1 MSVHAGLPAPE
12 RRAGV
17 VPGRTG
23 LLSCAARD
31 LLLFPGGL
39 TVAHGSDGRLGL
51 VLVCQSNHLPR
62 GIVTVVSAPENPSAD
77 VWRKPRMG
85 GSSQRLGSPLLAHPR
100 QFKRTDD
107 GSGRGRPR
115 GCGAA
120 PGVAIGRSDREP
132 PMKPGVTARTSS
144 PLL

>member
-1 MSVHAGLPAPE
+1 MDSVHPLATWRLSLLGCFCRLEDSDVLAGSAGPLGRDTGVP
-12 RRAGV
+12 RAAE
-17 VPGRTG
+17 
-23 LLSCAARD
+23 LLD
-31 LLLFPGGL
+31 LV
-39 TVAHGSDGRLGL
+39 TR
-51 VLVCQSNHLPR
+51 QSNHLLR

-100 QFKRTDD
+100 RFKRTDD